1 MLTALDLGIVSAS
14 RMDSGNLPDLLKDVR
29 KGAGRIQEIVSNLGV
44 FALSENSDR
53 KSPCPMR
60 ELASKAI
67 QMLPPDLP
75 RNLIAV
81 DIPEDLVIVGYQT
94 QLVHVLV
101 NLLRNAM
108 DAVSGDPFRDGARVV
123 LRASREGP
131 DKIIIAVEDNGCGI
145 PETNLKHIFEPFFTT
160 KDVNQGTGLGL
171 SVCHSI
177 VRAHG
182 SDLLVRSRVGQGSCF
197 SFELPDNG
205 LC

>member
-1 MLTALDLGIVSAS
+1 MH
-14 RMDSGNLPDLLKDVR
+14 
-29 KGAGRIQEIVSNLGV
+29 
-44 FALSENSDR
+44 
-53 KSPCPMR
+53 

-67 QMLPPDLP
+67 QMLSPDLP
-75 RNLIAV
+75 RNLISV

-108 DAVSGDPFRDGARVV
+108 DAVSGGSIREGARVL
-123 LRASREGP
+123 LRASRESS
-131 DKIIIAVEDNGCGI
+131 DKIKVSVEDNGCGI
-145 PETNLKHIFEPFFTT
+145 PETNIKRIFEPFFTT

-182 SDLLVRSRVGQGSCF
+182 SDLLVRSRVGEGSCF